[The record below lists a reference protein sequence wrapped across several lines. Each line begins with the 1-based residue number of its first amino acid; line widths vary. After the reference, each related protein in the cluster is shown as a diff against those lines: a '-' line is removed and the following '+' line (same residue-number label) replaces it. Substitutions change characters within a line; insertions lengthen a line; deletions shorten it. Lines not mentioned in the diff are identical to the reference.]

1 MAISLTAKTVFAV
14 AAAAVLTLSCK
25 KPVFVPEDKTPP
37 VETDD
42 PGVYEEGFYVTESG
56 AGMFT
61 GEDWANAFSAADL
74 RNLLLADGSGNFS
87 AEQAARINGKII
99 HLEEGI
105 YPMSTAVNPSS
116 KMSGSTAPWSVT
128 IKGGYKNGSYTQ
140 YPDRHPTYLSGGSDR
155 RIVEIGTG
163 VSITL
168 DAVGFTGGLGKESG
182 QAAVLVNGGSVKVV
196 NSRIMNNYSAFTAG
210 VIQVSAGGK
219 FKAENCV
226 FVGNVAGAG
235 GVLNVDGDASSCI
248 LTACTFSSNASSGQ
262 GGAIKVTDGF
272 LYAKDCTFRGN
283 HSETKGG
290 SLWLS
295 GSRDDGAVLFEECV
309 FDGNS
314 SVNGGGVCYMDGGAT
329 ASFKGCT
336 FTDNIAS
343 SGSGGSFYA
352 DYGADNL
359 LIIEDCRFSGN
370 HGGPYNGGS
379 LYLRGNSAG
388 RSVLRCSGCSFDGE
402 WGGSNGGLVAVGG
415 SLAEAYFDRCSV
427 RNCHAAKNSAAFYNY
442 SNSGRIY
449 FNSCSFEDNY
459 IEGTY
464 GTEAATS
471 AGNQDIFVGMNN
483 CSVKGSYT
491 VRPDATSQQ
500 ACWYNVSA
508 AGKYTFSNCSFIG
521 VPTVEDREMS
531 RFGLV
536 RFNHDDVSACLVNN
550 IIVSTAGDGYGLFG
564 GDSQTSLSL
573 TGSYN
578 LMSPVTSQTSG
589 AFTYTAGPG
598 DRLTTYLGDLPNLYW
613 DGTAWNWDASSL
625 SGLAATAD
633 VNAAIEAFDAV
644 FHSWLGSIGALGR
657 DINGKERGSNSW
669 PGAYQN

>member
-1 MAISLTAKTVFAV
+1 MERSLTVKAVFAV
-14 AAAAVLTLSCK
+14 AVAAIVIGSCR

-87 AEQAARINGKII
+87 AEKAARINGKII

-105 YPMSTAVNPSS
+105 YPMSTADNPSS

-155 RIVEIGTG
+155 RIVEVGTG

-168 DAVGFTGGLGKESG
+168 DAVGFVGGLGQASG

-196 NSRIMNNYSAFTAG
+196 GSRIMNNYSAFTAG
-210 VIQVSAGGK
+210 VIQVASGGK
-219 FKAENCV
+219 FKGENCV
-226 FVGNVAGAG
+226 FEGNVAGAG
-235 GVLNVDGDASSCI
+235 GVLNIDGNASSCI
-248 LTACTFSSNASSGQ
+248 LTLCTFSANASSGQ
-262 GGAIKVTDGF
+262 GGAIKVTDGS
-272 LYAKDCTFRGN
+272 LYAKDCTFKGN
-283 HSETKGG
+283 HSETRGG
-290 SLWLS
+290 ALWLN
-295 GSRDDGAVLFEECV
+295 GSRDGEAVLFEDCV
-309 FDGNS
+309 FEGNS
-314 SVNGGGVCYMDGGAT
+314 SVNGGGVCYMDGAE
-329 ASFKGCT
+329 ASFRACT
-336 FTDNIAS
+336 FTDNVAS
-343 SGSGGSFYA
+343 NGSGGSFYA

-359 LIIEDCRFSGN
+359 LIIEDCSFSGN

-379 LYLRGNSAG
+379 LYVRGNSSG
-388 RSVLRCSGCSFDGE
+388 KPVLKCSGCSFDGE

-415 SLAEAYFDRCSV
+415 SLAEAYFDRCSIK
-427 RNCHAAKNSAAFYNY
+427 NCHAAKSAAAFFNY
-442 SNSGRIY
+442 SNGGRIY
-449 FNSCSFEDNY
+449 FNACSFENNY

-464 GTEAATS
+464 GTEATTS

-483 CSVKGSYT
+483 CAVKGSYT
-491 VRPDATSQQ
+491 ARPDASSQQ

-508 AGKYTFSNCSFIG
+508 GGKYTFSNCSFIG

-536 RFNHDDVSACLVNN
+536 RFNHDDVAACLVNN
-550 IIVSTAGDGYGLFG
+550 IIVSTVEDSYSLFG
-564 GDSQTSLSL
+564 GDAQTSISL
-573 TGSYN
+573 TGSHN
-578 LMSPVTSQTSG
+578 LLSPVTSQTPNT
-589 AFTYTAGPG
+589 FTYTAGQG
-598 DRLTTYLGDLPNLYW
+598 DRLTVYSKDLPGLDW
-613 DGTAWNWDASSL
+613 DGTTWKWDASSL
-625 SGLAATAD
+625 GGLAATAD
-633 VNAAIEAFDAV
+633 VNAAIEAFDAD
-644 FHSWLGSIGALGR
+644 FYSWLGSIDARGK
-657 DINGKERGSNSW
+657 DINGRDRGSNSW